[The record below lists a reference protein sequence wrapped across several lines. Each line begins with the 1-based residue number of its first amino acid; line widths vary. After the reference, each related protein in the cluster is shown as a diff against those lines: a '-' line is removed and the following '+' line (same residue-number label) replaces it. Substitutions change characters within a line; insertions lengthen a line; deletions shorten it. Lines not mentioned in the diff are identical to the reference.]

1 MAQTGRQSGGHG
13 CVFGINPLSGGI
25 FIAYNFAHNYQVRT
39 MPNSFE
45 STQAITTLPRRIA
58 LKALAASAAAIALP
72 AWAAWPDKP
81 IKIVVTFPAGG
92 ASDIVARVMA
102 EQLGKKLGQAVVVEN
117 KPGAGGSVGGLVVTQ
132 APADGYT
139 LMLSNSTPISIGP
152 FALEKQPYDPVDGF
166 THIALIGNA
175 PCVVMANPQAP
186 IRTMADVESFA
197 RKTGR
202 LDFGS
207 GGPASIG
214 HIYGELMK
222 KNMGVNLTHIP
233 YRGGAPMT
241 TDLIAGVVPI
251 GIDVLTA
258 YVPYFKSGQLI
269 PVAVTSATRSPLV
282 PDVPSVVEFGYN
294 KLVLDNFFGLSGP
307 PKMPADIVAK
317 LNAACNEILAS
328 ADIKKKMLDL
338 GITTMPMSPAA
349 FTTFVKNQV
358 TLLAPTVKA
367 AGVKL

>member
-1 MAQTGRQSGGHG
+1 MNTPWTA
-13 CVFGINPLSGGI
+13 
-25 FIAYNFAHNYQVRT
+25 
-39 MPNSFE
+39 
-45 STQAITTLPRRIA
+45 PRRRSV
-58 LKALAASAAAIALP
+58 LKAVAAGAASLSLP
-72 AWAAWPDKP
+72 ALAAWPDKP

-102 EQLGKKLGQAVVVEN
+102 EQLSHKLGQGVVVDN
-117 KPGAGGSVGGLVVTQ
+117 RPGAGGSVGGQLVAQ

-166 THIALIGNA
+166 THVALIGSA
-175 PCVVMANPQAP
+175 PCVVMANPKAGMK
-186 IRTMADVESFA
+186 TLADLEA
-197 RKTGR
+197 TAKKAGR

-222 KNMGVNLTHIP
+222 NALGLNMVHVP

-241 TDLIAGVVPI
+241 TDLIAGVVPV

-258 YVPYFKSGQLI
+258 FVPYFKSGQLV
-269 PVAVTSATRSPLV
+269 PLAVTSAKRSPLV
-282 PDVPSVVEFGYN
+282 PDVPSVVEAGYR

-307 PKMPADIVAK
+307 PRMPADVVSRI
-317 LNAACNEILAS
+317 NAACNEILAQ
-328 ADIKKKMLDL
+328 ADVRKKMEEL
-338 GITTMPMSPAA
+338 GITVSPATPAA
-349 FTTFVKNQV
+349 FTAFVKDHV
-358 TLLAPTVKA
+358 GVLGPAVKA
-367 AGVKL
+367 AGVRL

>member
-1 MAQTGRQSGGHG
+1 M
-13 CVFGINPLSGGI
+13 
-25 FIAYNFAHNYQVRT
+25 
-39 MPNSFE
+39 
-45 STQAITTLPRRIA
+45 TLHLTRRGT
-58 LKALAASAAAIALP
+58 LKTLAAGAAAVALP
-72 AWAAWPDKP
+72 ALAAWPDKP
-81 IKIVVTFPAGG
+81 VRIVVTFPAGG

-102 EQLGKKLGQAVVVEN
+102 EQLSKKLGQAVVVDN
-117 KPGAGGSVGGLVVTQ
+117 RPGAGGSVGGLVVSQ

-166 THIALIGNA
+166 THIALIGTA
-175 PCVVMANPQAP
+175 PCVVMANPAAP
-186 IRTMADVESFA
+186 LKTITDVEAQA

-222 KNMGVNLTHIP
+222 KTMGVNMVHVP

-241 TDLIAGVVPI
+241 TDLIAGVVPL

-258 YVPYFKSGQLI
+258 FVPYFKSGQIVPL
-269 PVAVTSATRSPLV
+269 AVTSANRSPLV
-282 PDVPSVVEFGYN
+282 PDVPSVVEFGYRR
-294 KLVLDNFFGLSGP
+294 LVLDNFFGLSGP
-307 PKMPADIVAK
+307 ARMPADVVAR
-317 LNAACNEILAS
+317 LNTACNEILAQ
-328 ADIKKKMLDL
+328 ADIKKRMVDL
-338 GITTMPMSPAA
+338 GITASAASPAT
-349 FTTFVKNQV
+349 FTGFVREQV
-358 TLLAPTVKA
+358 AQLAPTVKG